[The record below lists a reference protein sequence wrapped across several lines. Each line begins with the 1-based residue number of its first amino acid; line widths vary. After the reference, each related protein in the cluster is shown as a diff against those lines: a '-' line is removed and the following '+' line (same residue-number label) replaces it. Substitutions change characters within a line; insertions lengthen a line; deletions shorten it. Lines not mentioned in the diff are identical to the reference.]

1 MTTISKL
8 YNYDIKTVKTYLFS
22 LLFIAGNL
30 LLPQI
35 AHLIPNGGL
44 IFLPIY
50 FFTLIAAYKF
60 GPTVGLLTAVFSPL
74 LNNLLFG
81 MPPLVVLP
89 SILIKSIVLAIAASL
104 LAKYFGKVSF
114 WGLLLAVIAYQ
125 LVGTVAEWII
135 VRDLNT
141 ALQDFRIGFP
151 GIIIQLIAGFGLL
164 KLIEKR

>member
-1 MTTISKL
+1 MTTISRL

-22 LLFIAGNL
+22 LIFIAGNL

-74 LNNLLFG
+74 LNSMLFG
-81 MPPLVVLP
+81 MPPIAVLP
-89 SILIKSIVLAIAASL
+89 SILIKSIILAIAASL
-104 LAKYFGKVSF
+104 LAKYFGKISF

-151 GIIIQLIAGFGLL
+151 GIMIQIFAGFGLL

>member
-89 SILIKSIVLAIAASL
+89 SIFIKSIILAIAASL